1 MHAELPDM
9 VLDTEKS
16 GIRVNFL
23 EKNKFGAFLLLF
35 CFLIGEM

>member
-1 MHAELPDM
+1 MHTELPDM

-23 EKNKFGAFLLLF
+23 EKINLVLFFF
-35 CFLIGEM
+35 CFVL